1 MSRRLR
7 TAATMSD
14 TFKTQDR
21 GALLGG
27 DRYLAFLAIALLGYA
42 LMGKGFAY
50 LGFPPL
56 YMGEITFFVG
66 AIVFLR
72 SGVLAASV
80 ATLPGVMLVA
90 LMVWVV
96 ARTIPFVSEY
106 GFDALRDSTVVMYG
120 GFAFIVI
127 GLLLED
133 ARRINTVLR
142 YYNILVV
149 SLPAILVGFCFTVY
163 GAEYIPSFFGPV
175 GIVYQTTSAVGTH
188 VAGTMIF
195 VLIGYRRASFL
206 WFLVWLATLTVVAA
220 TNRGATLAALGPI
233 VFAMLMLGRLRLLA
247 TIVLALT
254 CIFAVLLAIESTFI
268 KDWPVAE
275 GGAQRIVSAH
285 QIIQNAQSIVG
296 DSGEENVEG
305 TKKWRLDWWDT
316 IIQDTFYGPHFWT
329 GRGFGLNLAD
339 ADGHQG
345 ADDGS
350 PTRSPHNVNMTLLAR
365 AGVPGLVLWSVVLIS
380 WYTMML
386 RAMLV
391 ARTRG
396 HKQWADLFLFVIC
409 YATSILINAL
419 FDVTLEGPMQGIWF
433 WCLFGFGIG
442 SAMIYRVQATDEL
455 GSSRR

>member
-1 MSRRLR
+1 
-7 TAATMSD
+7 MSD

-56 YMGEITFFVG
+56 YMGEIAFLIG
-66 AIVFLR
+66 AVVFLQ
-72 SGVLAASV
+72 SGVLIASL
-80 ATLPGVMLVA
+80 ATLPGLMLVA
-90 LMVWVV
+90 LMVWVL

-106 GFDALRDSTVVMYG
+106 GFDSLRDSTVVMYG

-133 ARRINTVLR
+133 AGRIDTVLR

-149 SLPAILVGFCFTVY
+149 SLPAILVGLCFTVY
-163 GAEYIPSFFGPV
+163 GAEYIPSFFGHV
-175 GIVYQTTSAVGTH
+175 GIVQLTTSAVGTH

-195 VLIGYRRASFL
+195 VLIGYRRVSFL

-220 TNRGATLAALGPI
+220 TNRGATLAVLGPV
-233 VFAMLMLGRLRLLA
+233 VFAMLTLGRLRLLA
-247 TIVLALT
+247 TAMLAIT
-254 CIFAVLLAIESTFI
+254 GIFAVLLAIESTFI
-268 KDWPVAE
+268 QDWRVAE
-275 GGAQRIVSAH
+275 GGDQRVVSAH
-285 QIIQNAQSIVG
+285 QIVQNAKSIVG

-305 TKKWRLDWWDT
+305 TKQWRLDWWDT
-316 IIQDTFYGPHFWT
+316 IIKDTLYGPHFWT

-365 AGVPGLVLWSVVLIS
+365 AGVPGLVLWSLVLIS
-380 WYTMML
+380 WGGMML

-391 ARTRG
+391 ARTRD
-396 HKQWADLFLFVIC
+396 HKQWADLFLFVTC
-409 YATSILINAL
+409 YATSILINA
-419 FDVTLEGPMQGIWF
+419 FVDVTLEGPMQGIWF

-442 SAMIYRVQATDEL
+442 SAMVYRVQATDGI

>member
-1 MSRRLR
+1 
-7 TAATMSD
+7 MSD

-21 GALLGG
+21 SALLAG
-27 DRYLAFLAIALLGYA
+27 DRYLAFLATVLLGYA

-50 LGFPPL
+50 LGLPPL
-56 YMGEITFFVG
+56 YIGEIALFIG
-66 AIVFLR
+66 AVVFLR
-72 SGVLAASV
+72 SGVWVASL
-80 ATLPGVMLVA
+80 ATLPIFTLVV
-90 LMVWVV
+90 LMVWVL
-96 ARTIPFVSEY
+96 ARTIPFVGEY
-106 GFDALRDSTVVMYG
+106 GFNALRDSTVVIYG

-133 ARRINTVLR
+133 ARRIDTVLR

-195 VLIGYRRASFL
+195 VLIGYRRVSFT

-247 TIVLALT
+247 TTMMAVT
-254 CIFAVLLAIESTFI
+254 GIFAVLLTIESTFVQ
-268 KDWPVAE
+268 DWPVAK
-275 GGAQRIVSAH
+275 GGDQRVVSAH

-305 TKKWRLDWWDT
+305 TKKWRLDWWDI
-316 IIQDTFYGPHFWT
+316 IIQDTFYGPHFWI

-345 ADDGS
+345 VDDGS

-365 AGVPGLVLWSVVLIS
+365 AGVPGLVLWSLVIIS
-380 WYTMML
+380 WGTMML

-409 YATSILINAL
+409 YATSIFINAL

-442 SAMIYRVQATDEL
+442 SAMIYRVQASGGI

>member
-1 MSRRLR
+1 
-7 TAATMSD
+7 
-14 TFKTQDR
+14 
-21 GALLGG
+21 
-27 DRYLAFLAIALLGYA
+27 LLGYA
-42 LMGKGFAY
+42 VMGKGFAY

-56 YMGEITFFVG
+56 YTGEIAFLIG
-66 AIVFLR
+66 AVVFLR
-72 SGVLAASV
+72 SNVLVASL
-80 ATLPGVMLVA
+80 ATLPGLLLVA
-90 LMVWVV
+90 LLVWVL

-133 ARRINTVLR
+133 ARRIDTVLR

-195 VLIGYRRASFL
+195 VLIGYRRVTFL

-247 TIVLALT
+247 TTMLAVT
-254 CIFAVLLAIESTFI
+254 GIFAVLLTVESTFQE
-268 KDWPVAE
+268 WPAAE
-275 GGAQRIVSAH
+275 GREQRVVTAH
-285 QIIQNAQSIVG
+285 QIIQNVQSIVG

-305 TKKWRLDWWDT
+305 TKRWRLEWWDK
-316 IIQDTFYGPHFWT
+316 IITDTLYGPYFWT
-329 GRGFGLNLAD
+329 GKGFGLNLAD
-339 ADGHQG
+339 VDGKQG
-345 ADDGS
+345 ADDGN
-350 PTRSPHNVNMTLLAR
+350 PLRSPHNVNMTLLAR
-365 AGVPGLVLWSVVLIS
+365 AGVPGLVLWFLVLIS
-380 WYTMML
+380 WGTMML

-396 HKQWADLFLFVIC
+396 HKQWANLFLFVIC
-409 YATSILINAL
+409 YPTSILINAL

-442 SAMIYRVQATDEL
+442 AAMIYRVQATDEI

>member
-1 MSRRLR
+1 
-7 TAATMSD
+7 MSD
-14 TFKTQDR
+14 MFNARDR
-21 GALLGG
+21 GAILGG
-27 DRYLAFLAIALLGYA
+27 DRYLTFLAIVLLGYA

-50 LGFPPL
+50 LGLPPL
-56 YMGEITFFVG
+56 YIGEIALFIG
-66 AIVFLR
+66 AVVFLR
-72 SGVLAASV
+72 SGVWVASL
-80 ATLPGVMLVA
+80 ATLPVFMLVA
-90 LMVWVV
+90 LMVWVL
-96 ARTIPFVSEY
+96 ARTIPFVGEY

-120 GFAFIVI
+120 AFALFVI

-133 ARRINTVLR
+133 ARRIDTVLR
-142 YYNILVV
+142 YYNILVAGV
-149 SLPAILVGFCFTVY
+149 PALLVGLCFTVY

-175 GIVYQTTSAVGTH
+175 GIVYHTTSAVGTH
-188 VAGTMIF
+188 LAGTMVF
-195 VLIGYRRASFL
+195 VLIGYRRVSFL

-247 TIVLALT
+247 TAMLAIT
-254 CIFAVLLAIESTFI
+254 AIFAVLLAIESTFVS
-268 KDWPVAE
+268 DWPVAE
-275 GGAQRIVSAH
+275 GGAQRVVSAH

-305 TKKWRLDWWDT
+305 TKRWRLDWWD
-316 IIQDTFYGPHFWT
+316 IIISDTLYGPHFWT

-365 AGVPGLVLWSVVLIS
+365 AGVPGLVLWSLVLIS
-380 WYTMML
+380 WSAMML
-386 RAMLV
+386 RAMLI

-409 YATSILINAL
+409 YATSIIINAL
-419 FDVTLEGPMQGIWF
+419 VDVTLEGPMQGIWF

-442 SAMIYRVQATDEL
+442 SAMIYRVQAT
-455 GSSRR
+455 GGIGNTRR

>member
-1 MSRRLR
+1 
-7 TAATMSD
+7 MSD

-21 GALLGG
+21 GALLRG
-27 DRYLAFLAIALLGYA
+27 DRYLALLAIALLGYA
-42 LMGKGFAY
+42 VMGKGFAY

-56 YMGEITFFVG
+56 YIGEIAFLIG
-66 AIVFLR
+66 AVVFLR
-72 SGVLAASV
+72 SSVLVASL
-80 ATLPGVMLVA
+80 ATLPGLLLVV
-90 LMVWVV
+90 LLVWVL

-133 ARRINTVLR
+133 ARRIDTVLR

-195 VLIGYRRASFL
+195 VLIGYRRVTFL

-247 TIVLALT
+247 TTMLAVT
-254 CIFAVLLAIESTFI
+254 GIFAVLLAIESTFQE
-268 KDWPVAE
+268 WPAAA
-275 GGAQRIVSAH
+275 GGEQRVVTAH
-285 QIIQNAQSIVG
+285 QIIQNVQSIVG

-305 TKKWRLDWWDT
+305 TKRWRLEWWDK
-316 IIQDTFYGPHFWT
+316 IIADTFYGPYFWT
-329 GRGFGLNLAD
+329 GKGFGLNLAD
-339 ADGHQG
+339 VDGKQG

-350 PTRSPHNVNMTLLAR
+350 PLRSPHNVNMTLLAR
-365 AGVPGLVLWSVVLIS
+365 AGVPGLVLWLLVLIS
-380 WYTMML
+380 WGTMML

-396 HKQWADLFLFVIC
+396 HKQWANLFLFVIC
-409 YATSILINAL
+409 YPTSILINAL

-442 SAMIYRVQATDEL
+442 SVMIYRVQATDGI
-455 GSSRR
+455 GSSGR

>member
-1 MSRRLR
+1 
-7 TAATMSD
+7 MSD

-21 GALLGG
+21 GALLRG
-27 DRYLAFLAIALLGYA
+27 DHYLALLAIALLGYA
-42 LMGKGFAY
+42 VMGKGFAY

-56 YMGEITFFVG
+56 YIGEIAFLIG
-66 AIVFLR
+66 AVVFLR
-72 SGVLAASV
+72 SSVLVASL
-80 ATLPGVMLVA
+80 ATLPGLLLVA
-90 LMVWVV
+90 LLVWVL

-133 ARRINTVLR
+133 ARRIDTVLR

-163 GAEYIPSFFGPV
+163 WAEYIPSFFGPV

-195 VLIGYRRASFL
+195 VLIGYRRVTFL

-247 TIVLALT
+247 TTMLAVT
-254 CIFAVLLAIESTFI
+254 GIFTVLLAIESTFQE
-268 KDWPVAE
+268 WPAAE
-275 GGAQRIVSAH
+275 GREQRVVTAH
-285 QIIQNAQSIVG
+285 QIIQNVQSIVG

-305 TKKWRLDWWDT
+305 TKRWRLEWWDK
-316 IIQDTFYGPHFWT
+316 IIADTLYGPYFWT
-329 GRGFGLNLAD
+329 GKGFGLNLAD
-339 ADGHQG
+339 VDGKQG

-350 PTRSPHNVNMTLLAR
+350 PLRSPHNVNMTLLAR
-365 AGVPGLVLWSVVLIS
+365 AGVPGLVLWLLVLIS
-380 WYTMML
+380 WGTMML

-396 HKQWADLFLFVIC
+396 HKQWADLFLFVVC
-409 YATSILINAL
+409 YTTSILINAL

-442 SAMIYRVQATDEL
+442 SAMIYRVQATDGI

>member
-14 TFKTQDR
+14 AVKTQDR

-27 DRYLAFLAIALLGYA
+27 DRYLAFLAIVLLGYA

-56 YMGEITFFVG
+56 YMGEIAFLIG

-72 SGVLAASV
+72 TGALVASL
-80 ATLPGVMLVA
+80 ATLPSLMLVA
-90 LMVWVV
+90 LMAWVL
-96 ARTIPFVSEY
+96 ARTIPFVGVY
-106 GFDALRDSTVVMYG
+106 GFDALRDSAVVMYG

-127 GLLLED
+127 GLLLES
-133 ARRINTVLR
+133 ARRIDTVVR

-149 SLPAILVGFCFTVY
+149 SLPAIFVGFCFTVY
-163 GAEYIPSFFGPV
+163 GAEYIPSFFGPAR
-175 GIVYQTTSAVGTH
+175 IVQHTTSAVGTH

-195 VLIGYRRASFL
+195 VLIGYRRVSFF
-206 WFLVWLATLTVVAA
+206 WFLCWLATLTVVAA
-220 TNRGATLAALGPI
+220 TNRGATIAALGPV

-247 TIVLALT
+247 IAMLAVTGVL
-254 CIFAVLLAIESTFI
+254 AVLLAIESTFI
-268 KDWPVAE
+268 RDTVAE
-275 GGAQRIVSAH
+275 GRAQRLVSAH

-296 DSGEENVEG
+296 DSGEQNVEG
-305 TKKWRLDWWDT
+305 TKQWRLDWWDT
-316 IIQDTFYGPHFWT
+316 IIKDALYGPYFWT
-329 GRGFGLNLAD
+329 GRGFGLNLAH
-339 ADGHQG
+339 ADGQ
-345 ADDGS
+345 ATPEEDE
-350 PTRSPHNVNMTLLAR
+350 RSPHNVNMTLLAR
-365 AGVPGLVLWSVVLIS
+365 AGVPGLALWSLMLIS
-380 WYTMML
+380 WATMMM

-409 YATSILINAL
+409 YAASILINA
-419 FDVTLEGPMQGIWF
+419 FVDVTLEGPMQGIWF

-442 SAMIYRVQATDEL
+442 SAMIYRVQATH
-455 GSSRR
+455 GSGRSHP